1 MECEVK
7 MERMN
12 VENFNYDSIK
22 YFVSVASHGNIR
34 KAAYS
39 LGISQ
44 SALSQSMKNLEQTL
58 GVTLFNR
65 NTRGI
70 ILTLE
75 GKLLYEEAKIGKE
88 YFENAII
95 QIFRMNK
102 FETLKTFKISTSGTL
117 FTIFIAPI
125 MRKII
130 EKYPKINF
138 EIISVATKK
147 DVVEK
152 LQKEEIDL
160 ALLKTSG
167 RFPLKEVA
175 THKLKELNY
184 AFVYHKNYFQFD
196 KKVQI
201 DAIKDI
207 PVITKKRTGR
217 NNSSW
222 VMTSFSHI
230 IICESD
236 RNILELIKSGAG
248 IGVYS
253 KEYIEEEKLS
263 TVELED
269 VPETKRI
276 VEASFLNSNKIAK
289 DIVAMMKKN
298 QS

>member
-1 MECEVK
+1 

-22 YFVSVASHGNIR
+22 YFVSVASHGSIR

-95 QIFRMNK
+95 QIFRINK

-125 MRKII
+125 MRQII

-138 EIISVATKK
+138 EIISVATEK

-160 ALLKTSG
+160 AIFKTSG
-167 RFPLKEVA
+167 RFPIKEVV
-175 THKLKELNY
+175 TEKLGALNY
-184 AFVYHKNYFQFD
+184 AFVYHTKYYQFD
-196 KKVQI
+196 KKVQVE
-201 DAIKDI
+201 AIKDI
-207 PVITKKRTGR
+207 PVITKKRAGR

-222 VMTSFSHI
+222 IMTSFSHI

-248 IGVYS
+248 IGIYPE
-253 KEYIEEEKLS
+253 EYIEDENLE
-263 TVELED
+263 VIEFED

-289 DIVAMMKKN
+289 DIVAMITKSKLL
-298 QS
+298 

>member
-1 MECEVK
+1 
-7 MERMN
+7 MERIN

-22 YFVSVASHGNIR
+22 YFVSVASHGSLS

-75 GKLLYEEAKIGKE
+75 GKILYEEAKVGKD

-95 QIFRMNK
+95 QIFRINK

-125 MRKII
+125 MRQII
-130 EKYPKINF
+130 KKYPKINF
-138 EIISVATKK
+138 EIISVATEK

-160 ALLKTSG
+160 ALYKTSG

-175 THKLKELNY
+175 SQKLGNLNY
-184 AFVYHKNYFQFD
+184 AFVYHKDYFEFD
-196 KKVQI
+196 KKVKV
-201 DAIKDI
+201 DAVKDI
-207 PVITKKRTGR
+207 PIITKKRTGR

-222 VMTSFSHI
+222 IMTSFSHI

-236 RNILELIKSGAG
+236 RNILELVKRGVG
-248 IGVYS
+248 IGVYPA
-253 KEYIEEEKLS
+253 EYIDDDNLATIEFEN
-263 TVELED
+263 

-289 DIVAMMKKN
+289 DIVTMIMKSH
-298 QS
+298 Q